1 MATRGRFAIRRCES
15 SGDREVT
22 ATKRHR
28 TVILEGLVQLSL
40 AARKDFCRVS
50 CTDMS
55 AKDKR
60 YFKTVFSTLANDAE
74 KYRAQM
80 MMIMSAMDDVDAATT
95 HTAIATTKLHQ
106 MAAVLD
112 TYGHLYELEARYNK
126 CLRRYMSVLATRHE
140 NAARGFFYKLQK
152 FLCFFCYRNDN

>member
-1 MATRGRFAIRRCES
+1 MATRGRLATSRGC
-15 SGDREVT
+15 SGDDREVT

-28 TVILEGLVQLSL
+28 TAILEGLVQLSL

-50 CTDMS
+50 CADMP

-60 YFKTVFSTLANDAE
+60 YFKTVFSTLANEAE

-80 MMIMSAMDDVDAATT
+80 VMIMAAMDDVDDTT

-112 TYGHLYELEARYNK
+112 TYGHLYRLEAQYNK
-126 CLRRYMSVLATRHE
+126 CLRRYMGVLASRHE
-140 NAARGFFYKLQK
+140 NAARGFFYKLRK
-152 FLCFFCYRNDN
+152 CLCFFCYRNDD